1 MIKKSIIAKMR
12 VIKERNKL
20 YNKLVKLDE
29 YLKREDIKQK
39 DLLKRQQMIMLR
51 YLIVLNE
58 RLDNWEE

>member
-58 RLDNWEE
+58 RLDNWKE

>member
-39 DLLKRQQMIMLR
+39 DLLKTLKISIMMN
-51 YLIVLNE
+51 YQK
-58 RLDNWEE
+58 